1 MRLSCLIQFQHRG
14 HLPCGVKIVFP
25 FCERAKMHM
34 LPVTHIPHATRSVSC
49 GSFCP
54 TYHCLNT
61 TVCLF
66 CWVFFLLQK
75 HFYEEAYTFLSGFF
89 VLIVSSQVG
98 HWEFGIAWFYTV
110 SNTVAVF
117 CLNMLKHLLLILS
130 FSWCL
135 YCVIYFSMFNS
146 VCIFFLLFPAALD
159 FLNSQ
164 NSD

>member
-1 MRLSCLIQFQHRG
+1 MFDTISTQRPPSMWCQDSISFLWKG
-14 HLPCGVKIVFP
+14 KN
-25 FCERAKMHM
+25 A
-34 LPVTHIPHATRSVSC
+34 HATSDPHPSC
-49 GSFCP
+49 NQK
-54 TYHCLNT
+54 CLLWKLLPYLSLPQHYC
-61 TVCLF
+61 VFVLLGF
-66 CWVFFLLQK
+66 FFLLQK
-75 HFYEEAYTFLSGFF
+75 HFYEEAYTFLSVFF

-135 YCVIYFSMFNS
+135 YCIIYFSMFNS